1 MIGPLEITANA
12 AATAAILLAGR
23 NSIHTWWTGIVGC
36 LLFALLFFQAKLYA
50 DVVLQVFFV
59 VSSVAGWRLWLR
71 GERGQALAVSSAD
84 ARTLAWIVPFG
95 LACAAGYGALLHFW
109 TDAYAP
115 FADSMVLVFSVIA
128 QLLLMQRRIEN
139 WPFWLLVNSIAVP
152 LYASRGLYLTA
163 FLYAVYWINAI
174 VAWMRWR
181 RLARQQKQQQ
191 AGALAEA

>member
-1 MIGPLEITANA
+1 MIGPLEIAANGF
-12 AATAAILLAGR
+12 ATAAILLAGR

-36 LLFALLFFQAKLYA
+36 SLFALLFFQTRLYA

-59 VSSVAGWRLWLR
+59 LSSVAGWRLWLR
-71 GERGQALAVSSAD
+71 GDHGRELTVRSAD
-84 ARTLAWIVPFG
+84 VRTPAWIVPLG

-115 FADSMVLVFSVIA
+115 FADSMVLVFSIIA
-128 QLLLMQRRIEN
+128 QLLLMGRRIEN

-163 FLYAVYWINAI
+163 VLYAVYWVNAI
-174 VAWMRWR
+174 VAWLAWR
-181 RLARQQKQQQ
+181 RLARKQV
-191 AGALAEA
+191 GESRVLAEA